1 MPVAMVISW
10 PGSAVAAPAPGLIA
24 SSCRQE
30 EYYWRNPKAYPQH
43 PPTLLVQPVTDCNA
57 DTDAARF
64 YHEAML
70 RHGGNSA
77 YGSRTRALCSAPEDG
92 SAAGIRV

>member
-1 MPVAMVISW
+1 MATPL
-10 PGSAVAAPAPGLIA
+10 AA
-24 SSCRQE
+24 
-30 EYYWRNPKAYPQH
+30 
-43 PPTLLVQPVTDCNA
+43 TTVLLVNTKMEKVRQARKSMARDGALADPMFSKKGRQLVA

-64 YHEAML
+64 YHEAMR